1 MLTHLDREHTVA
13 ALYRATVTPR
23 IVEVPEL
30 TFLMID
36 GHGDPSTSAEYQD
49 AIRTLFT
56 LTYSA
61 KFANRRAGVA
71 PARVAPL
78 ESLWWADDIGA
89 FEAGDRASWRWTA
102 MIRQPDD
109 VTADLVERVTQEAR
123 AKKRL
128 GVTPAGRLES
138 FREGRSGQ
146 ILHVGPYTSEGPTI
160 RRLHEFIAEQGGRF
174 DPIAQKHHEIY
185 LGDPRRAA
193 PERLRTIIRQPIA
206 AT

>member
-1 MLTHLDREHTVA
+1 MITELDRAQTITS
-13 ALYRATVTPR
+13 LYRATVSPR
-23 IVEVPEL
+23 LVDVPEM

-36 GHGDPSTSAEYQD
+36 GQGDPSTSAEYQD

-61 KFANRRAGVA
+61 KFANRRPGMPSAK
-71 PARVAPL
+71 VAPL

-109 VTADLVERVTQEAR
+109 VTAELIHRVADEAR
-123 AKKRL
+123 TRKRL
-128 GVTPAGRLES
+128 GSTAGVRLEP
-138 FREGRSGQ
+138 FVEGRAGQ
-146 ILHVGPYTSEGPTI
+146 ILHVGPYSTEGLTI
-160 RRLHEFIAEQGGRF
+160 RRLHEFIAEQGGHF

-193 PERLRTIIRQPIA
+193 PERLRTIVRQPIA
-206 AT
+206 